1 MRLLSR
7 TLFREIFTS
16 AVLGC
21 VLFTSVLFLFQA
33 RPIFEIVVKYPGPA
47 KTVARMFLL
56 VLPQSLP
63 YTIPLGVLVGVLLAL
78 SRKSADGEITAM
90 RAAGV
95 PGRRVIP
102 AVLLMAFV
110 GMGVAACA
118 SMWWTPW
125 SIREVLRMRHQLEDN
140 RLSAEIQPLSFEER
154 FPGKVLY
161 VRETGEGAV
170 VLWKRV
176 FLADV
181 KPSPERGDIPA
192 ITLASEAIAQPDL
205 ANSRFQLSL
214 RNAITYE
221 ASKDVK
227 EYQVQTSPTSD
238 TALEVQRPVENRG
251 SQSSKDQDT
260 GPLYKAAY
268 QNASADAAQ
277 NMEARI
283 EFNQRMALPFA
294 SMVLALAGIPLG
306 LGSRRRGRS
315 PAAVLTVALAF
326 LYYVG
331 FIGMINLARQ
341 ATISAELAVWLPNI
355 AFLLLGV
362 ILMLRLERPGSRDY
376 LGVVWSLFRR
386 NAEVTA
392 SAPVSSLPARKPRLR
407 LRRWVLL
414 PQVIDSHLTS
424 RFLFYFALWLVS
436 FILLLDVFTFFELL
450 SDMIKNRIPMEK
462 VFSYLFFLTPRW
474 VYQLTPVSVLTSCL
488 VVLGVLSKDNEITA
502 YKACGVSVYR
512 LAAPIFLT
520 SLLLSA
526 GLFAFNH
533 FVVPN
538 ADRKQNQLRAEIQGR
553 PAQTYFDPGRK
564 WIYGQGD
571 RVFYYRYYDP
581 NENVMGGVN
590 VFEIDP
596 ATYLLKRHIF
606 AASARWEPA
615 IDAWVFQ
622 NGWSRDMK
630 GKSIG
635 ALDDFAGKTRVF
647 GEIEEKPDYFIK
659 EVIQSEQM
667 NYKEL
672 EVYIAELQQSGLPT
686 TRLQVQFFKKFSVP
700 LFAFILALVSVP
712 FAFSTGTRGAM
723 AGVGVSF
730 IIFIAYSSVSQLF
743 EQVGN
748 LNQLPP
754 AMAAWSPDAV
764 FALAGIYFLA
774 RVRS

>member
-7 TLFREIFTS
+7 TLFREIFVS

-33 RPIFEIVVKYPGPA
+33 KPIFEFVVKYPGPA
-47 KTVARMFLL
+47 KTVARLILL

-102 AVLLMAFV
+102 AVLLLAFL

-118 SMWWTPW
+118 SLWWTPW
-125 SIREVLRMRHQLEDN
+125 SVRETFRLRHQLEDN

-154 FPGKVLY
+154 FPNTVLY
-161 VRETGEGAV
+161 VRETGQGAV
-170 VLWKRV
+170 TLWKRV

-181 KPSPERGDIPA
+181 SPSADRGDIPA

-205 ANSRFQLSL
+205 AHDRIQLSL
-214 RNAITYE
+214 RNASKYE
-221 ASKDVK
+221 ASKNIQ
-227 EYQVQTSPTSD
+227 EYNIHRFPQGD
-238 TALEVQRPVENRG
+238 EALTVQRPAEIRG
-251 SQSSKDQDT
+251 AQTSKDSDT

-268 QNASADAAQ
+268 KEPSADAAL

-283 EFNQRMALPFA
+283 ELNQRFALPFA
-294 SMVLALAGIPLG
+294 SIVLALAGIPLG
-306 LGSRRRGRS
+306 LGARRRGRS
-315 PAAVLTVALAF
+315 PAAVLTVILAF
-326 LYYVG
+326 LYYL
-331 FIGMINLARQ
+331 GMISMIGLAKEH
-341 ATISAELAVWLPNI
+341 TLSAELAVWMPNI
-355 AFLLLGV
+355 VFFVMGV
-362 ILMLRLERPGSRDY
+362 ILVMRLESPGSRDY
-376 LGVVWSLFRR
+376 LGAVWSVFHWRSRGVAAATRDGRARR
-386 NAEVTA
+386 
-392 SAPVSSLPARKPRLR
+392 PRIQ

-414 PQVIDSHLTS
+414 PQVIDLHLTS
-424 RFLFYFALWLVS
+424 RFLFYFVLWLVS

-450 SDMIKNRIPMEK
+450 SDMIKHRIPMAK

-474 VYQLTPVSVLTSCL
+474 VYQLTPISVLTSCL
-488 VVLGVLSKDNEITA
+488 VVLGVLAKDNEITA

-520 SLLLSA
+520 SLVLSA

-533 FVVPN
+533 YVVPD

-564 WIYGQGD
+564 WIYGKGD
-571 RVFYYRYYDP
+571 RIFYYRYYDP

-590 VFEIDP
+590 VFEIDS
-596 ATYLLKRHIF
+596 ATYRLKRHIS

-622 NGWSRDMK
+622 NGWSRDIK
-630 GKSIG
+630 ENSYP
-635 ALDDFAGKTRVF
+635 LDNFAGETRVF
-647 GEIEEKPDYFIK
+647 AEIEEKPDYFIK

-672 EVYIAELQQSGLPT
+672 EAYIAELQQSGLPT

-712 FAFSTGTRGAM
+712 FAFSSGTRGAM
-723 AGVGVSF
+723 AGVGMSF

-764 FALAGIYFLA
+764 FALAGLYFLA